1 MASCWSIWSFFF
13 GGDTDT
19 RDGCNCEGHVLW
31 HAVALRQRFQFRWLL
46 LVEEATFVNAG
57 VCLGSEADLKKKIC
71 DFCLALYFLRTCR

>member
-1 MASCWSIWSFFF
+1 M
-13 GGDTDT
+13 
-19 RDGCNCEGHVLW
+19 LW